1 MQKLVGSVL
10 VILSTSIAGI
20 MYGKEWN
27 EYIDK
32 LVDLRRILQMIQGE
46 MKYKATP
53 LGDVFYDLSRK
64 VREPYKSWLQ
74 ALSRET
80 ELREENQFEKI
91 WMKCVDR
98 YLKSLHLKDVHHAKI
113 VEYGVYLG
121 QMDHDTFVQT
131 GQLYIEQIDY
141 EIKKLR
147 AVVDS
152 KKRIANCIGVMSG
165 LFIVIILL

>member
-1 MQKLVGSVL
+1 MQKLVGSVF
-10 VILSTSIAGI
+10 VILATSIAGI

-32 LVDLRRILQMIQGE
+32 LVDLRCILQMIQGE
-46 MKYKATP
+46 MQYKAAP
-53 LGDVFYDLSRK
+53 LGDVFCDLSRK

-91 WMKCVDR
+91 WMKCVER
-98 YLKSLHLKDVHHAKI
+98 YLKSLHLKEIHYTKI
-113 VEYGVYLG
+113 KEYGFYLG
-121 QMDHDTFVQT
+121 QMDYDTFVQM

-165 LFIVIILL
+165 LFIVIMLL